1 MPALT
6 LERLI
11 ASIGFG
17 SRKEARALI
26 RAGMVEMEGNVLDNP
41 FMEFKERPETIVV
54 NGEEVPTVEKLYVM
68 LHKPLDVEC
77 SHNARD
83 HQSVYSLLPDRF
95 TAMGIQTV
103 GRLDA
108 DSSGLLLLS
117 NQGDFIHKVESP
129 KKGYLKKYRVTLARP
144 FTESQKMEL
153 LRGVMLK
160 DERRPVVAREIS
172 QERLTA
178 ADGSEYDTVVISIG
192 EGLYHQVR
200 RMFAAVGNHVETL
213 TREAIGPVV
222 LDETLGESGWRFLTD
237 AEVASLCGSGF
248 SRG

>member
-1 MPALT
+1 MDGRLTMAALT
-6 LERLI
+6 LERLL
-11 ASIGFG
+11 ASLGFG
-17 SRKEARALI
+17 SRKDARALV
-26 RAGMVEMEGNVLDNP
+26 RMGVVELNGVVQEDP
-41 FMEFKERPETIVV
+41 FVEFATRPETITV
-54 NGEEVPTVEKLYVM
+54 NGEEVPTIEKLYIM
-68 LHKPLDVEC
+68 LDKPLDVEC

-83 HQSVYSLLPDRF
+83 HQSVYSILPDRF
-95 TAMGIQTV
+95 TAMGLQSV

-144 FTESQKMEL
+144 FTEEQKAEL

-160 DERRPVVAREIS
+160 GERREVVAREI
-172 QERLTA
+172 EV
-178 ADGSEYDTVVISIG
+178 DGDSVIISIG

-213 TREAIGPVV
+213 ARISIGPVPM
-222 LDETLGESGWRFLTD
+222 DESLGSGGWRYLTEE
-237 AEVASLCGSGF
+237 EVASLT
-248 SRG
+248 

>member
-6 LERLI
+6 LERLL
-11 ASIGFG
+11 AGIGFG
-17 SRKEARALI
+17 SRKEARALV
-26 RAGMVEMEGNVLDNP
+26 RMGVVELNGEVQEDP
-41 FMEFKERPETIVV
+41 FVEFKERPATITV
-54 NGEEVPTVEKLYVM
+54 NGEEVTTQEKLYVM

-83 HQSVYSLLPDRF
+83 HRSVFELLPDRF

-108 DSSGLLLLS
+108 DSEGLLLLS

-144 FTESQKMEL
+144 FTEEQKAEL
-153 LRGVMLK
+153 LGGVMLK
-160 DERRPVVAREIS
+160 GERRPVLAREIAVEGDS
-172 QERLTA
+172 
-178 ADGSEYDTVVISIG
+178 VVISIG

-213 TREAIGPVV
+213 KREAIGPVL
-222 LDETLGESGWRFLTD
+222 LDETLGKGGWRFLTD
-237 AEVASLCGSGF
+237 DEVASLM
-248 SRG
+248 

>member
-1 MPALT
+1 MAALT
-6 LERLI
+6 LERLL
-11 ASIGFG
+11 ASLGFG
-17 SRKEARALI
+17 SRKDARALV
-26 RAGMVEMEGNVLDNP
+26 RMGVVEIDGIVQEDP
-41 FMEFKERPETIVV
+41 FVELATRPETITV
-54 NGEEVPTVEKLYVM
+54 NGEEVPTIEKLYIM
-68 LHKPLDVEC
+68 LDKPLDVEC

-83 HQSVYSLLPDRF
+83 HKSVYSILPDRF
-95 TAMGIQTV
+95 TAMGIQSV

-144 FTESQKMEL
+144 FTEEQKAEL

-160 DERRPVVAREIS
+160 GERREVVARGIEV
-172 QERLTA
+172 
-178 ADGSEYDTVVISIG
+178 DGDTVVISIG

-213 TREAIGPVV
+213 ARISIGPVPM
-222 LDETLGESGWRFLTD
+222 DESLGSGGWRYLTEE
-237 AEVASLCGSGF
+237 EVASLT
-248 SRG
+248 

>member
-6 LERLI
+6 LERLL

-17 SRKEARALI
+17 SRKEARALV
-26 RAGMVEMEGNVLDNP
+26 RMGVVEVDGVEAEDP
-41 FMEFKERPETIVV
+41 FMEFSARPEFITV
-54 NGEEVPTVEKLYVM
+54 NGEEVPTFEKLYIM
-68 LHKPLDVEC
+68 LDKPLDVEC

-83 HQSVYSLLPDRF
+83 HQSVYAILPERF
-95 TAMGIQTV
+95 SAMGLQSV

-129 KKGYLKKYRVTLARP
+129 KKGLFKKYRVTLARP
-144 FTESQKMEL
+144 FTEEQKSEL

-160 DERRPVVAREIS
+160 GERREVIAKAIEV
-172 QERLTA
+172 
-178 ADGSEYDTVVISIG
+178 DGDSIDISIG

-200 RMFAAVGNHVETL
+200 RMFAAVGNHVLTL
-213 TREAIGPVV
+213 RRVSIGPVV
-222 LDETLGESGWRFLTD
+222 LDETLGKGGWRYLTEEEIS
-237 AEVASLCGSGF
+237 ALS
-248 SRG
+248 

>member
-6 LERLI
+6 LERLL
-11 ASIGFG
+11 AGIGFG
-17 SRKEARALI
+17 SRKEARALV
-26 RAGMVEMEGNVLDNP
+26 RMGVVELNGEVQEDP
-41 FMEFKERPETIVV
+41 FVEFKERPATITV
-54 NGEEVPTVEKLYVM
+54 NGEEVTTQEKLYVM

-83 HQSVYSLLPDRF
+83 HRSVFELLPDRF

-108 DSSGLLLLS
+108 DSEGLLLLS

-144 FTESQKMEL
+144 FTEEQNAEL
-153 LRGVMLK
+153 LGGVMLK
-160 DERRPVVAREIS
+160 GERRPVLAREIAVEGDS
-172 QERLTA
+172 
-178 ADGSEYDTVVISIG
+178 VVISIG

-213 TREAIGPVV
+213 KRDAIGPVL
-222 LDETLGESGWRFLTD
+222 LDETLGKGGWRFLTD
-237 AEVASLCGSGF
+237 DEVASLM
-248 SRG
+248 

>member
-6 LERLI
+6 LERLL
-11 ASIGFG
+11 AGIGFG
-17 SRKEARALI
+17 SRKEARALV
-26 RAGMVEMEGNVLDNP
+26 RMGVVEMNGEVQEDP
-41 FMEFKERPETIVV
+41 FVELKERPATITV
-54 NGEEVPTVEKLYVM
+54 NGEEVTTQEKLYVM

-83 HQSVYSLLPDRF
+83 HRSVFELLPDRF

-108 DSSGLLLLS
+108 DSEGLLLLS

-144 FTESQKMEL
+144 FTEEQKAEL
-153 LRGVMLK
+153 LGGVMLK
-160 DERRPVVAREIS
+160 GERRPVLAREIAVEGDS
-172 QERLTA
+172 
-178 ADGSEYDTVVISIG
+178 VVISIG

-213 TREAIGPVV
+213 KRDAIGPVL
-222 LDETLGESGWRFLTD
+222 LDETLGKGGWRFLTD
-237 AEVASLCGSGF
+237 DEVASLT
-248 SRG
+248 

>member
-6 LERLI
+6 VERLL

-17 SRKEARALI
+17 SRKESRALV
-26 RAGMVEMEGNVLDNP
+26 RMGLVELEGRLVEDP
-41 FMEFKERPETIVV
+41 FEELPVRPEVITV
-54 NGEEVPTVEKLYVM
+54 NGEEIPTVEKLYIM
-68 LHKPLDVEC
+68 LYKPVDVEC

-83 HQSVYSLLPDRF
+83 HRSVFELVPDRF

-108 DSSGLLLLS
+108 DSTGLLLMS

-129 KKGYLKKYRVTLARP
+129 KKGLLKKYRVTLARP
-144 FTESQKMEL
+144 FTEEQRAEL
-153 LRGVMLK
+153 LSGVMLK
-160 DERRPVVAREIS
+160 DERRPVDAKEI
-172 QERLTA
+172 TA
-178 ADGSEYDTVVISIG
+178 DEGSVTISIG

-213 TREAIGPVV
+213 ERESIGPVV
-222 LDETLGESGWRFLTD
+222 LDRSLGLGGWRFLTQD
-237 AEVASLCGSGF
+237 EIKALS
-248 SRG
+248 

>member
-1 MPALT
+1 
-6 LERLI
+6 
-11 ASIGFG
+11 
-17 SRKEARALI
+17 
-26 RAGMVEMEGNVLDNP
+26 
-41 FMEFKERPETIVV
+41 MEFKERPEFITV
-54 NGEEVPTVEKLYVM
+54 NGEEVPTIEKLYIM
-68 LHKPLDVEC
+68 MDKPLDVEC

-83 HQSVYSLLPDRF
+83 HQSVFELLPDRF

-108 DSSGLLLLS
+108 DSSGLLLFS

-144 FTESQKMEL
+144 FTEEQKAEL

-160 DERRPVVAREIS
+160 DERRPVLARALEV
-172 QERLTA
+172 
-178 ADGSEYDTVVISIG
+178 DGDSVLISIG

-213 TREAIGPVV
+213 KREAIGPVV
-222 LDETLGESGWRFLTD
+222 LDLTLGKGGWRYMTEE
-237 AEVASLCGSGF
+237 EVASLT
-248 SRG
+248 

>member
-1 MPALT
+1 MAALT
-6 LERLI
+6 LERLL
-11 ASIGFG
+11 ASLGFG
-17 SRKEARALI
+17 SRKDARALV
-26 RAGMVEMEGNVLDNP
+26 RMGVVELNGVVQEDP
-41 FMEFKERPETIVV
+41 FVEFATRPETITV
-54 NGEEVPTVEKLYVM
+54 NGEEVPTIEKLYIM
-68 LHKPLDVEC
+68 LDKPLDVEC

-83 HQSVYSLLPDRF
+83 HQSVYSILPDRF
-95 TAMGIQTV
+95 TAMGLQSV

-144 FTESQKMEL
+144 FTEEQKAEL

-160 DERRPVVAREIS
+160 GERREVVAREI
-172 QERLTA
+172 EV
-178 ADGSEYDTVVISIG
+178 DGDSVIISIG

-213 TREAIGPVV
+213 ARISIGPVPM
-222 LDETLGESGWRFLTD
+222 DESLGSGGWRYLTEE
-237 AEVASLCGSGF
+237 EVASLT
-248 SRG
+248 

>member
-6 LERLI
+6 LDRLLS
-11 ASIGFG
+11 SIGFG
-17 SRKEARALI
+17 SRKEARALV
-26 RAGMVEMEGNVLDNP
+26 RMGLVELDGKVMDDP
-41 FMEFKERPETIVV
+41 FLELAERPACITV
-54 NGEEVPTVEKLYVM
+54 NGEEVTTEVKLYVM

-83 HQSVYSLLPDRF
+83 HQSVFELLPDRF

-108 DSSGLLLLS
+108 DSEGLLLLS
-117 NQGDFIHKVESP
+117 NQGDFIHRVESP

-144 FTESQKMEL
+144 FTDAQKAEL
-153 LRGVMLK
+153 QKGVMLK
-160 DERRPVVAREIS
+160 GERRPVLAREIS
-172 QERLTA
+172 VEG
-178 ADGSEYDTVVISIG
+178 DSVVISIG

-213 TREAIGPVV
+213 KREAIGPVV
-222 LDETLGESGWRFLTD
+222 LDESLGRGGWRFLSEE
-237 AEVASLCGSGF
+237 EVASL
-248 SRG
+248 

>member
-1 MPALT
+1 MPVLT
-6 LERLI
+6 LDRILS
-11 ASIGFG
+11 SIGFG
-17 SRKEARALI
+17 SRKECRSIVRMGL
-26 RAGMVEMEGNVLDNP
+26 VELNGQVVEDP
-41 FMEFKERPETIVV
+41 FLEFKERPAFITV
-54 NGEEVPTVEKLYVM
+54 NGEEVPTMEKLYVM
-68 LHKPLDVEC
+68 MDKPLDVEC
-77 SHNARD
+77 SHNPRD

-95 TAMGIQTV
+95 SAMGIQTV

-144 FTESQKMEL
+144 FTQEQCEEL

-160 DERRPVVAREIS
+160 GERRQVLAREIKVEPS
-172 QERLTA
+172 KNLEGKDAVL
-178 ADGSEYDTVVISIG
+178 VSIG

-213 TREAIGPVV
+213 ERVSIGPVV
-222 LDETLGESGWRFLTD
+222 LDNALGRGGWRFLTED
-237 AEVASLCGSGF
+237 EVKFLS
-248 SRG
+248 

>member
-1 MPALT
+1 MAALT
-6 LERLI
+6 LERLL
-11 ASIGFG
+11 ASLGFG
-17 SRKEARALI
+17 SRKDARALV
-26 RAGMVEMEGNVLDNP
+26 RMGVVELNGVVQEDP
-41 FMEFKERPETIVV
+41 FVEFATRPETITV
-54 NGEEVPTVEKLYVM
+54 NGEEVPTIEKLYIM
-68 LHKPLDVEC
+68 LDKPLDVEC

-83 HQSVYSLLPDRF
+83 HQSVYSILPDRF
-95 TAMGIQTV
+95 TAMGLQSV

-144 FTESQKMEL
+144 FTEEQKAEL

-160 DERRPVVAREIS
+160 GERREVVAREI
-172 QERLTA
+172 EV
-178 ADGSEYDTVVISIG
+178 DGESVIISIG

-213 TREAIGPVV
+213 ARISIGPVPM
-222 LDETLGESGWRFLTD
+222 DESLGSGGWRYLTEE
-237 AEVASLCGSGF
+237 EVASLT
-248 SRG
+248 

>member
-6 LERLI
+6 LERLL
-11 ASIGFG
+11 AGIGFG
-17 SRKEARALI
+17 SRKEARALV
-26 RAGMVEMEGNVLDNP
+26 RMGVVELNGEVQEDP
-41 FMEFKERPETIVV
+41 FVEFKERPATITV
-54 NGEEVPTVEKLYVM
+54 NGEEVTTQEKLYVM

-83 HQSVYSLLPDRF
+83 HRSVFELLPDRF

-108 DSSGLLLLS
+108 DSEGLLLLS

-144 FTESQKMEL
+144 FTEEQKAEL
-153 LRGVMLK
+153 LGGVMLK
-160 DERRPVVAREIS
+160 GERRPVLAREIAVEGDS
-172 QERLTA
+172 
-178 ADGSEYDTVVISIG
+178 VVIAIG

-213 TREAIGPVV
+213 KRDAIGPVL
-222 LDETLGESGWRFLTD
+222 LDETLGKGGWRFLTD
-237 AEVASLCGSGF
+237 DEVALLM
-248 SRG
+248 